1 MDSPSGHLQAQQP
14 CPRSSSSSY
23 SSQFSPVGTPWSPSS
38 LAPTTP
44 LSSPALSAIS
54 SSPSPGNS
62 SSIYGRTLPQTSFR
76 SSYLVTPGT
85 EDRNRAFKLAKER
98 SSSNTGKGATVA
110 LSDIINGTVANST
123 TMLVR
128 ALLDLGAD
136 VCFERRKSTNVVKAA
151 LNKDQVDVRSDLL
164 DRATRNCSH
173 DILMLLA
180 QRADEEAVNQALPTA
195 IEQDDEEK
203 VMILLARGADASSL
217 CSQFLKVIES
227 GSDTIVDG
235 LTRTT
240 KGACQKCRDKG
251 LVLAA
256 KLGYAT
262 KVQILLDKG
271 ADPNFEKAHALS
283 AAVSGGREDICRLIV
298 SGKPRRVHSE
308 LLDAAIR
315 DAYTQPNYEIIR
327 ACLQARG
334 GSPSETINWI
344 LLQAVECHQ
353 FDLAALLLRSN
364 ASVEYQDGAV
374 VAAAVMSGH
383 YEVLQSVVSSG
394 RASHSSMAAAIAR
407 VTELDNLQTT
417 GQMIDVLLS
426 AGLRGNAVNETLLR
440 ILDSKFVDGDEDSRW
455 ELARLLLEKGGAD
468 VNFQNGRALVLA
480 AEEGWMNILRLFT
493 VYRPSFT
500 SCAAVMRPLMRHTG
514 HEVINDIVN
523 IVTDAR
529 YTKHAVA
536 DGLRAAAVSAAAE
549 ALRLDVLQDIVQ
561 PGVSDSTI
569 LTGLSAA
576 ISSGCEW
583 VTPSGLLV
591 IQFFLDNV
599 ASGPIVDEAFCRAT
613 KLLAQDAIHML
624 SDFISEECGS
634 NALLGLI
641 ENSREWHSPDD
652 QNIWLIQSLIQD
664 WGAHGEPVNIALL
677 YALEAYTSN
686 PKLASKAL
694 VETLLP
700 AADVNFRHGE
710 ALKIAIKGGD
720 LLLLDELAACGA
732 SEEAMTHAFRAA
744 VIAKL
749 EEEKVLEVLKVLN
762 NKKFENR
769 PDFKRGLPS
778 QRPPIFD
785 CLEAH
790 PESVKLLKRLIKLG
804 CEVDAKTRTRL
815 YHDIEPEDATALAWA
830 LSRGKTIT
838 SAVITVLIDE
848 KANVNFTSQFSQT
861 TPLILAAKNRR
872 GDIVKKLLEA
882 KANSRSH
889 DRFDKAAL
897 FYASQVGDITAV
909 KALLKTEFRMN
920 DGSLHEAA
928 RNLHR
933 DCVAALIGAKY
944 DPNFRSS
951 REEHNGRNALQ
962 EMAFRCSGSQN
973 VPDMEATI
981 WALEKGGANPLEKW
995 RGKSALFLALSNP
1008 QPYCITQAF
1017 LNTGKWCKVNDSK
1030 NVFEETQADGTK
1042 LYFSLSVYLRRYID
1056 KGNATSYLELEK
1068 LLRTMEC
1075 VDRYFAGLGSRQPHG
1090 AVGLPKDIAEE
1101 VHRLEEESN
1110 GYWKAESDHQT
1121 KIRRK
1126 YEESEAQHRLW
1137 QEQQAEKT
1145 AQKIN
1150 DSTTIHETQL
1160 HQNMQM
1166 SSQQQNALAQK
1177 NAIAELSLQRQQHL
1191 KLDFQQQTGQQK
1203 LGIQQQ
1209 QNTLT
1214 REAQQ
1219 SKVAFQQAQNRVA
1232 QSAQNQKIATQ
1243 GKQND
1248 LRKEN
1253 ERQKVLYA
1261 KRMQAIKSSE
1271 ERQKLKA
1278 KKAGHKEDLSFLN
1291 AKASLNSRGK

>member
-1 MDSPSGHLQAQQP
+1 MD
-14 CPRSSSSSY
+14 
-23 SSQFSPVGTPWSPSS
+23 
-38 LAPTTP
+38 
-44 LSSPALSAIS
+44 PALSAIP

-62 SSIYGRTLPQTSFR
+62 SSIYRSTLPQTKFR
-76 SSYLVTPGT
+76 ASYLVAPGT
-85 EDRNRAFKLAKER
+85 EDRNRAFNLAKER

-110 LSDIINGTVANST
+110 LSDIVNGTVANST

-151 LNKDQVDVRSDLL
+151 LNKDQVDVRSNLL
-164 DRATRNCSH
+164 DRAIRNCSH

-180 QRADEEAVNQALPTA
+180 QKADEEAVNQALPTA
-195 IEQDDEEK
+195 IEQDDQEK

-217 CSQFLKVIES
+217 CNQFLKAVES

-298 SGKPRRVHSE
+298 SSKPRRVHSE
-308 LLDAAIR
+308 LLDVAIR
-315 DAYTQPNYEIIR
+315 DAYTQPNYQILR
-327 ACLQARG
+327 ACLQARE

-374 VAAAVMSGH
+374 VVAAVMSRH
-383 YEVLQSVVSSG
+383 YEVLQGVVSSG
-394 RASHSSMAAAIAR
+394 RASYSSMAAAIAR
-407 VTELDNLQTT
+407 VTELGDLQITS
-417 GQMIDVLLS
+417 QMIDVLLS

-440 ILDSKFVDGDEDSRW
+440 ILDSKFAVGDEDSRW
-455 ELARLLLEKGGAD
+455 GLARLLLEKGGAD
-468 VNFQNGRALVLA
+468 YSPQGGLDEHITAPLYRLSAFIHVMCRGHA
-480 AEEGWMNILRLFT
+480 ASNET
-493 VYRPSFT
+493 HRP
-500 SCAAVMRPLMRHTG
+500 R
-514 HEVINDIVN
+514 
-523 IVTDAR
+523 DAR

-536 DGLRAAAVSAAAE
+536 EGLRAAAVSAAAE
-549 ALRLDVLQDIVQ
+549 TLRLDVLRDIVQ
-561 PGVSDSTI
+561 PGVSESTI

-591 IQFFLDNV
+591 VQFFLDKG
-599 ASGPIVDEAFCRAT
+599 ASGLTIDEAFCRST
-613 KLLAQDAIHML
+613 KLFAQDAIEML

-634 NALLGLI
+634 NALLGMI

-652 QNIWLIQSLIQD
+652 QNLWLIQSLIED

-694 VETLLP
+694 VETLLS

-720 LLLLDELAACGA
+720 PLLLDELAACGA
-732 SEEAMTHAFRAA
+732 SEETMTHAFRAA
-744 VIAKL
+744 LIAQL

-762 NKKFENR
+762 DKKFENR

-785 CLEAH
+785 CLEVH
-790 PESVKLLKRLIKLG
+790 PKSVKLVERLIKLG
-804 CEVDAKTRTRL
+804 CEVDAKTCTRL
-815 YHDIEPEDATALAWA
+815 YHGTEPEDATTLAWA

-838 SAVITVLIDE
+838 SAVIKVLIDE
-848 KANVNFTSQFSQT
+848 KGKANVNFTSPSSQT
-861 TPLILAAKNRR
+861 TPLILAAKNGR
-872 GDIVKKLLEA
+872 GDVVKTLLEA
-882 KANSRSH
+882 KADSRSH

-995 RGKSALFLALSNP
+995 RGKTALFLALSNP
-1008 QPYCITQAF
+1008 QPYCVTKAF

-1030 NVFEETQADGTK
+1030 NVFEEIQADGTK

-1056 KGNATSYLELEK
+1056 KSNAISYLELEK

-1075 VDRYFAGLGSRQPHG
+1075 VDRYFAGLGFRQPHG

-1110 GYWKAESDHQT
+1110 EYWKSESDHQT

-1126 YEESEAQHRLW
+1126 FEESQAQHKLW

-1150 DSTTIHETQL
+1150 DSTAIHETQL

-1191 KLDFQQQTGQQK
+1191 KLDYQQQTGQQK

-1219 SKVAFQQAQNRVA
+1219 SKVAFQQAQNHVA

-1243 GKQND
+1243 KKQND

-1261 KRMQAIKSSE
+1261 KRIQAIKASE
-1271 ERQKLKA
+1271 ERQKLQA

-1291 AKASLNSRGK
+1291 AKASLDSRGK